1 MMKGSIEVV
10 KGRAYVY
17 RNGRVIQ
24 AADDMTIYTGDVIE
38 TSRHGSVLLQ
48 MMDVGI
54 VKLKPFTQIKFPEND
69 TDQIQVSQVKLLF
82 GEVWAKIRKMKAGE
96 SFEVFTKHAVSL
108 VSNAISIAAYD
119 KRRSKSTFSIIEGDV
134 EVHKD
139 QNHYFL
145 TAGEKIVLD
154 GRKNSKARHR
164 KIDIYRLNQDWK
176 KVITIREKLGR
187 KFRESLRA
195 ASKSG
200 KDQDFEVPLVH
211 IVNPV
216 EGVPI
221 KNRRV
226 TVRATIYEEHLD
238 RLILSVNKQVVHDVN
253 TSLKSFAKEISLKP
267 GENVVELKA
276 IDRFGNVG
284 IDQKVYKLNDMPP
297 SISIFFPFDNLEL
310 NTRFVSLQGV
320 VDDPDVREVKVFLN
334 NRMIARDRAVPTF
347 RIPIILDV
355 GENLIRVEATN
366 KVGLTGKNEITTYTS
381 KQSNVVIQFNQ
392 FLN

>member
-1 MMKGSIEVV
+1 MKGSIEVV

-38 TSRHGSVLLQ
+38 TSRHGSILLQ

-54 VKLKPFTQIKFPEND
+54 IKLKPLTQIKFPDND
-69 TDQIQVSQVKLLF
+69 TDQVQVSQIKLLF

-108 VSNAISIAAYD
+108 VSNAISVAAYD

-139 QNHYFL
+139 QNHYFM

-154 GRKNSKARHR
+154 GRKNSRARHR

-187 KFRESLRA
+187 KFRESLR
-195 ASKSG
+195 SVTQPGKS
-200 KDQDFEVPLVH
+200 QDYEAPVVH
-211 IVNPV
+211 IINPV

-226 TVRATIYEEHLD
+226 TLKATIFEEHLD
-238 RLILSVNKQVVHDVN
+238 RVILTINKRVVHDVN
-253 TSLKSFAKEISLKP
+253 TKLKSFAKEVSLKP
-267 GENVVELKA
+267 GKNIVELKA

-284 IDQKVYKLNDMPP
+284 IDEKVYTLNDIPP

-347 RIPIILDV
+347 RIPVILDV

-366 KVGLTGKNEITTYTS
+366 KVGLTGKNEITAYTS
-381 KQSNVVIQFNQ
+381 KQSNIVIQFNQ